1 MKRDSWSNLA
11 PIHEDG
17 ELSVK
22 PAALRG
28 AMTVCAALAL
38 SVAGLAKVTG
48 AAPPQGAPAAASPA
62 DGVVLAENYFK
73 NIQSLKGVPVD
84 EFMDTMGMFAAA
96 TGMNCVDC
104 HVSDA
109 GGDWAKYADDTAFK
123 RTTRRMVTMVNTLNG
138 SSFGGRSLVTCFT
151 CHRGL
156 RMPATL
162 PSLDL
167 QYGDPPPV
175 DPDQITQATPGAP
188 TADQILDKYLQAL
201 GGAQRVA
208 AITSITGKGS
218 YRAYDDFQLSPL
230 DLYAKA
236 PDQRTSIQHSDYG
249 DVTTTYDGKNAW
261 MAAPQDIRPFPVV
274 QYSGGNLDGAR
285 IDALLEFPGRLKQAL
300 TNWKVGPESSVGD
313 QDVQIVQATLPSGFL
328 VKLYFDSKTAL
339 LLRSVRYS
347 SSPVGRVPVRVDY
360 SDYRTVAGV
369 KIPFK
374 RVATWTDGR
383 TVFQLDS
390 AQVNAAVDASRF
402 TKPKPPAP
410 PKR

>member
-1 MKRDSWSNLA
+1 VLKFRGMK
-11 PIHEDG
+11 
-17 ELSVK
+17 
-22 PAALRG
+22 RG
-28 AMTVCAALAL
+28 AMRAAMNVCAVLAL
-38 SVAGLAKVTG
+38 SVAGVAKATG
-48 AAPPQGAPAAASPA
+48 QAAPSPA
-62 DGVVLAENYFK
+62 DGIVLAEQYFK
-73 NIQSLKGVPVD
+73 NVQALRGIPVD

-123 RTTRRMVTMVNTLNG
+123 RTTRRMVAMVNALNEG
-138 SSFGGRSLVTCFT
+138 SFGGRRLVTCFT

-156 RMPATL
+156 RAPATL

-167 QYGDPPPV
+167 QYGEPPPV
-175 DPDQITQATPGAP
+175 DPDQITRSTPGAP
-188 TADQILDKYLQAL
+188 TSDQILDKYLQAL
-201 GGAQRVA
+201 GGAQRVLG
-208 AITSITGKGS
+208 ITSITGKGS

-236 PDQRTSIQHSDYG
+236 PDQRTTIQHSPYG
-249 DVTTTYDGKNAW
+249 DMTITYDGKNAW
-261 MAAPQDIRPFPVV
+261 MAAPRDIRPFPVV

-285 IDALLEFPGRLKQAL
+285 VDAILEFPGRLKQAL
-300 TNWKVGPESSVGD
+300 TNWRVGPESSVDD
-313 QDVQIVQATLPSGFL
+313 QDVQIVQATTSSGFL
-328 VKLYFDSKTAL
+328 VKLYFDTKTGL

-347 SSPVGRVPVRVDY
+347 DSPVGRVPVRVDY
-360 SDYRTVAGV
+360 SDYRAVSGV
-369 KIPFK
+369 KVPFK

-390 AQVNAAVDASRF
+390 VQVNTAVDASRF
-402 TKPKPPAP
+402 AKPQPPAP

>member
-1 MKRDSWSNLA
+1 M
-11 PIHEDG
+11 E

-22 PAALRG
+22 RG
-28 AMTVCAALAL
+28 AIGVAMNVCAALAL
-38 SVAGLAKVTG
+38 SVAGIAKVVG
-48 AAPPQGAPAAASPA
+48 QAPPQGGTQAPPSPA
-62 DGVVLAENYFK
+62 DGVVLAEQYFK
-73 NIQSLKGVPVD
+73 NIQVLKGIPVD

-109 GGDWAKYADDTAFK
+109 GGDWAKYANDTAFK
-123 RTTRRMVTMVNTLNG
+123 QTTRRMVTMVNTLNAG
-138 SSFGGRSLVTCFT
+138 SFGGRPLVTCFT

-156 RMPATL
+156 RAPATL

-175 DPDQITQATPGAP
+175 DPDQITRATPGAP
-188 TADQILDKYLQAL
+188 TSDQILDKYLQAL

-208 AITSITGKGS
+208 GITSITGKGS
-218 YRAYDDFQLSPL
+218 YRAYDDFQLSPF

-236 PDQRTSIQHSDYG
+236 PDQRTTIQHSEYG
-249 DVTTTYDGKNAW
+249 DMTITYDGKNAW
-261 MAAPQDIRPFPVV
+261 MAAPADIRPFPVV

-285 IDALLEFPGRLKQAL
+285 VDAILEFPGRIKQAL
-300 TNWKVGPESSVGD
+300 TNWRVGPESSVDD
-313 QDVQIVQATLPSGFL
+313 QDVQIVQATTPSGFL
-328 VKLYFDSKTAL
+328 VKLYFDTKTGL

-347 SSPVGRVPVRVDY
+347 NSPVGRVPVRVDY
-360 SDYRTVAGV
+360 SDYRAVSGV
-369 KIPFK
+369 KVPFK
-374 RVATWTDGR
+374 WVTTWTDGR

-390 AQVNAAVDASRF
+390 VQVNTAVDASRF
-402 TKPKPPAP
+402 AKPKPPAP